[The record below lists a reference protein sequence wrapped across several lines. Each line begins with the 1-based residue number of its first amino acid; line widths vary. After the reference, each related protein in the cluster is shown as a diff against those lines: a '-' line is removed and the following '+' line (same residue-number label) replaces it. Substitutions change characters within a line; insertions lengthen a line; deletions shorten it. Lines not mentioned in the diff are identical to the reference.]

1 MNLQTLFEN
10 TGINKELLP
19 ILEHLDIINPT
30 PIQEKTIPLL
40 MENRDI
46 VAQSN
51 TGTGKT
57 LAYGIPM
64 VHRITE
70 SGKEIQGL
78 IMAPTRELADQI
90 TSELKTISRYKNLK
104 LVRVCGGKSIT
115 TQMAAI
121 RRNPH
126 IIVATPGRLL
136 DLIGRN
142 AIDLDWVQFLV
153 IDEAD
158 LMLEMGFIG
167 DIEKIIECIGCEHQ
181 TGLFSATFPKQIV
194 DLSNEYQKNSVK
206 VLMDKENKIPE
217 SKLQQYYF
225 FTTQNKSDA
234 LLDLVGKLNPQK
246 AIVFCRTRY
255 ESAKVHR
262 LLKKSGINA
271 VAINGD
277 MSQNQRDKSLY
288 KFKQDDTT
296 IIVATDLLSRG
307 IHVDDIDYIINMNI
321 PFEHLTYFHRIGRTA
336 RIGNKGKSITLV
348 APYEKRDLIN
358 LKRATDLKISEFEG
372 SEPNDIKTLELEPSG
387 HSQRKSSSRRPDQY
401 NRRNRFSR
409 GRQNRSYSSRDRYPK
424 DNNRSDSNDNNRSYS
439 NNNRSDSNDNKRS
452 YSRDSNRS
460 YSRDNKRSYS
470 SKSKDTT
477 PRRSYDRKFKKTR
490 ITRR

>member
-10 TGINKELLP
+10 TGINKELLS
-19 ILEHLDIINPT
+19 ILENLDIVNPT

-40 MENRDI
+40 MDDKDI

-70 SGKEIQGL
+70 SAQEIQGL

-90 TSELKTISRYKNLK
+90 TSDLKKISRYKDLK
-104 LVRVCGGKSIT
+104 LVRVCGGKSIN

-136 DLIGRN
+136 DLIRRN

-158 LMLEMGFIG
+158 LMLEMGFID
-167 DIEKIIECIGCEHQ
+167 DISKIIESIGCEHQ
-181 TGLFSATFPKQIV
+181 TGLFSATFPKAIV
-194 DLSNEYQKNSVK
+194 ELSNEYQKNSVK
-206 VLMDKENKIPE
+206 VLMDKENKISE
-217 SKLQQYYF
+217 SKLKQYYL

-234 LLDLVGKLNPQK
+234 LLDLVDRLEPQK

-255 ESAKVHR
+255 ESTKIHK
-262 LLKKSGINA
+262 LLKKTGTNA
-271 VAINGD
+271 VVINGD

-288 KFKQDDTT
+288 KFKQDETT

-307 IHVDDIDYIINMNI
+307 IHVNDIDYIINMNI
-321 PFEHLTYFHRIGRTA
+321 PFERDTYFHRIGRTA
-336 RIGNKGKSITLV
+336 RIGNKGKSITLI
-348 APYEKRDLIN
+348 APYEKHDLIN
-358 LKRATDLKISEFEG
+358 LKRSTDLKISEFEG
-372 SEPNDIKTLELEPSG
+372 SEPNDIKTLENMKPDGNS
-387 HSQRKSSSRRPDQY
+387 SRKSSFRRPDQY
-401 NRRNRFSR
+401 NRRNRSYR
-409 GRQNRSYSSRDRYPK
+409 GRQNRSSRDGYPR
-424 DNNRSDSNDNNRSYS
+424 DNNRSYSGNNNRSYSNDNNRSYS
-439 NNNRSDSNDNKRS
+439 N
-452 YSRDSNRS
+452 
-460 YSRDNKRSYS
+460 DNKRSYS
-470 SKSKDTT
+470 SNSKKTT
-477 PRRSYDRKFKKTR
+477 PRRSYDRKYKKTR
-490 ITRR
+490 ATRKR